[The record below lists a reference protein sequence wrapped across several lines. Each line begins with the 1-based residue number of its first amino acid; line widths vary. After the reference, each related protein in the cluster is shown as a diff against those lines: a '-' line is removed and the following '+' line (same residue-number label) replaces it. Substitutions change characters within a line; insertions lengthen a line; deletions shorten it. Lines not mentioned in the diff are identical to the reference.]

1 MVEIICSIIAT
12 IGVIWVGYIGI
23 RKANRE
29 GWEKMANTL
38 TTSLAVL
45 ETKQE
50 ELTREVRL
58 HNNFAS
64 KIPLLEADISRQE
77 QEINN
82 LKKEVKDLERAL
94 NKMGGV

>member
-1 MVEIICSIIAT
+1 MIEIVVSIITA
-12 IGVIWVGYIGI
+12 VGGICVAYIGM
-23 RKANRE
+23 RKMNRE
-29 GWEKMANTL
+29 GWEKMANAL

-64 KIPLLEADISRQE
+64 EIPLLKSNIERQE
-77 QEINN
+77 QEITN
-82 LKKEVKDLERAL
+82 LKKDIKDLERII